1 MDTAGVADA
10 DRGCSEASD
19 AITETDTETAPTETP
34 AKDETPAPAAVRVK
48 EEPGDEIKAS
58 VDVSHWRGVWL
69 FWRGAARRVY
79 GCLNVYRVVGV
90 STLRIIAAPP
100 LEYSLLS

>member
-69 FWRGAARRVY
+69 FWRGAARLWLFE
-79 GCLNVYRVVGV
+79 CLSCCRRFY
-90 STLRIIAAPP
+90 TA
-100 LEYSLLS
+100 